1 MRVHVSTFLNA
12 SPTTVWSTVKRQE
25 PLHDDIP
32 PMGMHSPL
40 DGKTRGAWISGTAY
54 DGRSFM
60 FSIIPVGTGTIFIK
74 SLDDR
79 SMTTQPREQGEIG
92 TKNGTTCSWS
102 SRMATARATATRLRS
117 TPVSLRFWFG
127 GTQRCSIGKVSAS
140 GGSSSRTTSPARE
153 QPKWHRRAGREFV
166 TSCSAGCAKAGREV

>member
-12 SPTTVWSTVKRQE
+12 SHTTVWSTVKRQE

-92 TKNGTTCSWS
+92 TKEWDHLLVVKPDGDGSRNCDTIEIDTSVFTLLVWWYAEVFHRQSQRKWRKLVPHDFACS
-102 SRMATARATATRLRS
+102 
-117 TPVSLRFWFG
+117 
-127 GTQRCSIGKVSAS
+127 
-140 GGSSSRTTSPARE
+140 
-153 QPKWHRRAGREFV
+153 
-166 TSCSAGCAKAGREV
+166 